1 MYDLIYNFRQELYN
15 LGYSKSVSDNYP
27 KYIKEF
33 LVYSAETP
41 TNINEEHIKNYSNY
55 LQNRP
60 NKRRIGKL
68 SQSYIHSQQL
78 AIKGFFDY
86 LQRIEYLK
94 QNPFTLQLK
103 SPHYQQRNIL
113 SQEQIQIL
121 YQNCQSIEQTII
133 LHLCYGCGLRRSEAV
148 NSTIKDIDLEKK
160 LLYVRKGKGKKRRVI
175 PITQSIANDFK
186 SYISLR
192 NQNTEP
198 SLLLNK
204 QNKKMTA
211 NTMYLLFKNLL
222 KTTDNQQIIIQNYC
236 LHSLRH
242 SIASHLLENEINVEM
257 VRDFLGHSRLST
269 TQIYTRVNHLKH
281 TPMQ

>member
-33 LVYSAETP
+33 LIYSAETP
-41 TNINEEHIKNYSNY
+41 TNINEEHIKSYSNY

-103 SPHYQQRNIL
+103 SPQYQQRNIL

-121 YQNCQSIEQTII
+121 YQNCQNIEQTII

-148 NSTIKDIDLEKK
+148 NITIKDIDLEQK

-186 SYISLR
+186 SYIIIR

-222 KTTDNQQIIIQNYC
+222 KISNNQQIITKNYC

-281 TPMQ
+281 TTMQ

>member
-33 LVYSAETP
+33 LIYSGETP

-86 LQRIEYLK
+86 LQRIDHIK

-103 SPHYQQRNIL
+103 AHTTNSETYYHKSKYKSCIKTVKTL
-113 SQEQIQIL
+113 SKPSFYI
-121 YQNCQSIEQTII
+121 C
-133 LHLCYGCGLRRSEAV
+133 V
-148 NSTIKDIDLEKK
+148 MVVD
-160 LLYVRKGKGKKRRVI
+160 YVGQK
-175 PITQSIANDFK
+175 P
-186 SYISLR
+186 
-192 NQNTEP
+192 
-198 SLLLNK
+198 
-204 QNKKMTA
+204 
-211 NTMYLLFKNLL
+211 
-222 KTTDNQQIIIQNYC
+222 
-236 LHSLRH
+236 
-242 SIASHLLENEINVEM
+242 
-257 VRDFLGHSRLST
+257 
-269 TQIYTRVNHLKH
+269 
-281 TPMQ
+281 